1 MFWFL
6 KLFLVI
12 FLTNSC
18 TSYRNYIHED
28 DEKTTMPYYIKKEV
42 KDFHY
47 NYVCKSYWEL
57 LAKDPKRTSINDE
70 VIDHYYGKINGI
82 YVVSVYNTAV
92 QDCYSLIDWYSS
104 TEIYGKYK
112 IEIRRDF
119 KLYLKI
125 KNTYY
130 TLSESYKNNLID
142 NDTLYDIYVENC
154 HLFNVKPIKKV
165 D

>member
-6 KLFLVI
+6 KLFFVI
-12 FLTNSC
+12 FLTSSY
-18 TSYRNYIHED
+18 TSYHSYIHEE
-28 DEKTTMPYYIKKEV
+28 DEKTIMPYYIKKEV

-47 NYVCKSYWEL
+47 NYVCKSYWKI
-57 LAKDPKRTSINDE
+57 LAKDPNWTSINDE

-82 YVVSVYNTAV
+82 YVISVYNTAV
-92 QDCYSLIDWYSS
+92 QEVHRLLDWVST

-112 IEIRRDF
+112 IIIKIEYQ
-119 KLYLKI
+119 LYLKI
-125 KNTYY
+125 NNTYY
-130 TLSESYKNNLID
+130 KLSEAYKNNLID

-154 HLFNVKPIKKV
+154 HLFDVKPIKKV